1 MREIAQQSQPLRPDA
16 LMPTLAEV
24 ACLALGLDG
33 ASAVRPVLC
42 HSRQS
47 SSVWSGYDVRSCIA
61 LLRAEDIALQTR
73 QRVRC
78 GCAADFTAQ
87 RSE

>member
-1 MREIAQQSQPLRPDA
+1 MIWNSPTRRFETTMREIAQQSQPLRPDA
-16 LMPTLAEV
+16 LMPTLVEV

-61 LLRAEDIALQTR
+61 LLRAEDIGST
-73 QRVRC
+73 
-78 GCAADFTAQ
+78 D
-87 RSE
+87 